1 MCIASRIMLSTCCLP
16 LLASS
21 LATAEI
27 IDFEDV
33 ATPVLNP
40 NFGDI
45 GAVSNGYRGFNWG
58 TNWPGGDS
66 EPIPPGSG
74 TVYHNNGTANSGYL
88 TAIAAGTRAMFT
100 PTSYDGFHQLTV
112 SRSEAWDFVAADIAA
127 AWRTGMLVQFTGS
140 LAGNQLYSYSV
151 TLNSA
156 GVLYAMNLNFQGIDT
171 LTIRSSGGTN
181 VYVGGGGAHL
191 IIDNFAYT
199 VPAPSA
205 MALLAAAGFCRRRRR

>member
-1 MCIASRIMLSTCCLP
+1 MHRT
-16 LLASS
+16 
-21 LATAEI
+21 LATTLVLLCSSAIFGSAANAEM

-33 ATPVLNP
+33 ATPYPATPLFSYGP
-40 NFGDI
+40 
-45 GAVSNGYRGFNWG
+45 VSTGYRGFSWG
-58 TNWPGGDS
+58 TNWPGDGS
-66 EPIPPGSG
+66 EPVPAGSATAYQNSG
-74 TVYHNNGTANSGYL
+74 TTSSGYL

-112 SRSEAWDFVAADIAA
+112 SRSEEWDFDSADIAA
-127 AWRTGMLVQFTGS
+127 AWRIGMLVEFTGS

-171 LTIRSSGGTN
+171 LTIRSSGGSDA
-181 VYVGGGGAHL
+181 YAGGAGAHL

-205 MALLAAAGFCRRRRR
+205 MALLAAAGLCRRRRR

>member
-1 MCIASRIMLSTCCLP
+1 MRIASRIMLSTCCLP

-33 ATPVLNP
+33 ATPYTIDL
-40 NFGDI
+40 FAYGS
-45 GAVSNGYRGFNWG
+45 VSAGYRGFNWG
-58 TNWPGGDS
+58 TNWPGGSS
-66 EPIPPGSG
+66 EPIPAGSATVYQNSG
-74 TVYHNNGTANSGYL
+74 TTNSGYL
-88 TAIAAGTRAMFT
+88 TAIAGGTRAMFT
-100 PTSYDGFHQLTV
+100 PTSSAGFYQLTV
-112 SRSEAWDFVAADIAA
+112 SRSEEWDFVSADIAA
-127 AWRTGMLVQFTGS
+127 AWRTGMVVEFTGS

-171 LTIRSSGGTN
+171 LTIRSSGGSN
-181 VYVGGGGAHL
+181 AYSSGAGAHL

>member
-1 MCIASRIMLSTCCLP
+1 MRIASRIMLSTCCLP

-33 ATPVLNP
+33 ATPYTGESFP
-40 NFGDI
+40 YGS
-45 GAVSNGYRGFNWG
+45 VSAGYRGFIWG
-58 TNWPGGDS
+58 TNGGY
-66 EPIPPGSG
+66 PPLASGAAAVYQNSG
-74 TVYHNNGTANSGYL
+74 TTDSGYL
-88 TAIAAGTRAMFT
+88 TAIAASTRAMFT
-100 PTSYDGFHQLTV
+100 PSSSDGFHQLTV
-112 SRSEAWDFVAADIAA
+112 SRSEEWDFVSADIAA
-127 AWRTGMLVQFTGS
+127 AWRTGMVVEFTGS

-171 LTIRSSGGTN
+171 LTIRSSGGSN
-181 VYVGGGGAHL
+181 AYSSGAGAHL